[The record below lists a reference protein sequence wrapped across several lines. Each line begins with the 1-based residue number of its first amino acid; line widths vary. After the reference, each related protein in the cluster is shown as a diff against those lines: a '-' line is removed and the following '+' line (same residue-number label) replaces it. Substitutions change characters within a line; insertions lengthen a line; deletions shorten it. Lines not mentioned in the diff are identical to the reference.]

1 MADGPLGEV
10 FRARIAESVAVKEA
24 LLADLAVETMAEIAA
39 AALAALT
46 AGHKILFFGNGGSAA
61 DAQHLAAELMGRFR
75 LERRALPALA
85 LADNSSSVTAIA
97 NDYGYDDV
105 FSRQIE
111 GLADAGDVAI
121 GISTSGRSANVIR
134 GLETAAARGL
144 TTVALTGSGGEALRA
159 ICDHCLCVPSTDTAR
174 IQECHMLVGHTLC
187 EAVEAELFVAA
198 GR

>member
-1 MADGPLGEV
+1 
-10 FRARIAESVAVKEA
+10 VAVKEA
-24 LLADLAVETMAEIAA
+24 LLADIAVETMAEIAA
-39 AALAALT
+39 AALAALG
-46 AGHKILFFGNGGSAA
+46 AGNKILFFGNGGSAA

-111 GLADAGDVAI
+111 GLAEAGDVAI

-159 ICDHCLCVPSTDTAR
+159 ICDHCLCVPSRDTAR

-198 GR
+198 ER

>member
-1 MADGPLGEV
+1 MADAALGDV
-10 FRARIAESVAVKEA
+10 FRARIAESVTVREA
-24 LLADLAVETMAEIAA
+24 LLAEPALETMAEIAA
-39 AALAALT
+39 AVVASLS
-46 AGHKILFFGNGGSAA
+46 AGHKVLFFGNGGSAA

-97 NDYGYDDV
+97 NDYGFDDV

-111 GLADAGDVAI
+111 GLGEAGDVAV

-134 GLETAAARGL
+134 GLETAAAQRM

-159 ICDHCLCVPSTDTAR
+159 ICEHCLCVPSADTAR
-174 IQECHMLVGHTLC
+174 IQECHMLVGHSLC

-198 GR
+198 RH

>member
-1 MADGPLGEV
+1 MADAALGEV
-10 FRARIAESVAVKEA
+10 FRARIAESLSVREG
-24 LLADLAVETMAEIAA
+24 LLADPALETMAGIAA
-39 AALAALT
+39 AVAASLT

-111 GLADAGDVAI
+111 GLGEAGDVAI

-134 GLETAAARGL
+134 GLETAATRGM
-144 TTVALTGSGGEALRA
+144 TTVALTGSGGETLRA
-159 ICDHCLCVPSTDTAR
+159 VCDHCLCVPSTDTAR
-174 IQECHMLVGHTLC
+174 IQECHMLVGHSLC
-187 EAVEAELFVAA
+187 EAVEAKLFVAA
-198 GR
+198 RH

>member
-1 MADGPLGEV
+1 V

-24 LLADLAVETMAEIAA
+24 LLADIAVETMAEIAA
-39 AALAALT
+39 AALAARG
-46 AGHKILFFGNGGSAA
+46 AGNKILFFGNGGSAA

-111 GLADAGDVAI
+111 GLAEAGDVAI

-159 ICDHCLCVPSTDTAR
+159 ICDHCLCVPSRDTAR

-198 GR
+198 ER